1 MTAVKLV
8 TYRVPEDPASP
19 VSAAGYMVACTT
31 FYERGF
37 GVPSHQFLCS
47 LLQFYAMKL
56 YHLTPSGILSI
67 VAFVTLGEA
76 YMGIKPHFDMWNYFF
91 HARLL

>member
-1 MTAVKLV
+1 MAEQGSIPLEITQEHLQNLVSQGFMTAVKLV

-19 VSAAGYMVACTT
+19 VSVAGYMVACTT

-37 GVPSHQFLCS
+37 GVPSHQFLRS

-56 YHLTPSGILSI
+56 YHLTPSGIL
-67 VAFVTLGEA
+67 
-76 YMGIKPHFDMWNYFF
+76 
-91 HARLL
+91 